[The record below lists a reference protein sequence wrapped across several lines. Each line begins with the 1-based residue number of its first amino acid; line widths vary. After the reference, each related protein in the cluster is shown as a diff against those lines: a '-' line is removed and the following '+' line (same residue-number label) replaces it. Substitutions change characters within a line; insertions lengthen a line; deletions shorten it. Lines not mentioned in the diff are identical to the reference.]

1 MPYRPATARSDHR
14 DLASGFVLR
23 SAPGYPAFPVRL
35 AQELFLRAA
44 AYLPVRVGHRAAFLG
59 RIRDLR
65 AAW

>member
-1 MPYRPATARSDHR
+1 MPYRLATARSDYR

-23 SAPGYPAFPVRL
+23 SAPGYPAL
-35 AQELFLRAA
+35 
-44 AYLPVRVGHRAAFLG
+44 AFLG